1 MSTIETERF
10 GRNWFQNKAGGGM
23 KQFILTTFFSLIL
36 MNGAVARNYSA
47 GTYKIDSESS
57 KVGLEVT
64 HLMIS
69 TAHGSFTHIDG
80 IIDLKENF
88 EDSKVYVLID
98 FLDAERN
105 SQIEFI
111 STNISGTL
119 ASFNLTGL
127 LTIKGVTQKVTF
139 KSHYLGVVADGYG
152 NDKAAFIG
160 QTKIKRS
167 DFGEESDG
175 DDEVKID
182 LRILANRPNK
192 ETASVFNEV
201 QEIIR

>member
-1 MSTIETERF
+1 
-10 GRNWFQNKAGGGM
+10 M
-23 KQFILTTFFSLIL
+23 KQLILTALFSLFL
-36 MNGAVARNYSA
+36 MNGAMARTNYTA

-64 HLMIS
+64 HLTIP

-98 FLDAERN
+98 FLDSERN
-105 SQIEFI
+105 SQIEFV
-111 STNISGTL
+111 STHISGTL
-119 ASFNLTGL
+119 ANFNLTGL
-127 LTIKGVTQKVTF
+127 LSIQGVTQKVTF

-160 QTKIKRS
+160 QTKIK
-167 DFGEESDG
+167 DG
-175 DDEVKID
+175 DEEVKID

-201 QEIIR
+201 QEIIK

>member
-1 MSTIETERF
+1 
-10 GRNWFQNKAGGGM
+10 M